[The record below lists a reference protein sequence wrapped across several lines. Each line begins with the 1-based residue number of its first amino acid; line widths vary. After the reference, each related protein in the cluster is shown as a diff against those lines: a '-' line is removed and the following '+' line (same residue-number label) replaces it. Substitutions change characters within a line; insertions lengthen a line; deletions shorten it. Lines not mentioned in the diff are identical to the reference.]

1 MITKAFDRLVVAK
14 YIETLHWT
22 GEDAFGC
29 YMNFTEAEKVVGS
42 ESFMDAC
49 IVSHK
54 LIELIM
60 AAEQLVAT

>member
-1 MITKAFDRLVVAK
+1 MITKAFNRLVVAK
-14 YIETLHWT
+14 YIETLHRT
-22 GEDAFGC
+22 GEYAFGC

-42 ESFMDAC
+42 ESLMDAC